1 MSCALWQHVWGH
13 VLEQETRGGASI
25 QSSRVC
31 LRITS
36 LWERVWTRLGRLL
49 TTLAQQNTHHYC
61 ALGLPPYGSMCGRV
75 LEASSGTPFTTL
87 AHRLD
92 HHGLAL
98 GLPAYGRMHGRVSR
112 EMCEVRL
119 R

>member
-1 MSCALWQHVWGH
+1 MDPYG
-13 VLEQETRGGASI
+13 SI
-25 QSSRVC
+25 CGDTFWSKKHEV
-31 LRITS
+31 
-36 LWERVWTRLGRLL
+36 
-49 TTLAQQNTHHYC
+49 AQQNTHQYR

-98 GLPAYGRMHGRVSR
+98 GLPPYGRMHGRVSR